1 MKKHPALEQLALLAG
16 GDLALPRRVLLRM
29 HLKQCAECRIELA
42 HLEHCRSQVKQDS
55 LAMPEGLDWE
65 NLALEMRANIRLGLA
80 AGAVVQEDRVRSQPA
95 GSGWRLAVVLGSMA
109 FVAVTGWMLRPQ
121 QAGLPGFHAPT
132 AVETQVVLD
141 VRPDELA
148 VRERGSALTLMGPT
162 QQPLVTAVSWDGT
175 AQARFQDAQ
184 TGQVTLYDVSAQ

>member
-1 MKKHPALEQLALLAG
+1 
-16 GDLALPRRVLLRM
+16 M
-29 HLKQCAECRIELA
+29 HLRQCAECRAELA
-42 HLEHCRSQVKQDS
+42 QLKANRAHLKQDS
-55 LAMPEGLDWE
+55 LLLPEGLDWE

-80 AGAVVQEDRVRSQPA
+80 AGAVVKDDRVGNRPA

-109 FVAVTGWMLRPQ
+109 FVVVTGWMLRAP
-121 QAGLPGFHAPT
+121 QAGLPGVLAPV
-132 AVETQVVLD
+132 AEETQLVLD